1 MHICILGEHEPT
13 PRLHTSGG
21 TPLFHRQDQ
30 AKYKSPVMSRCDMQ
44 NSLMASCS
52 CCYMLLMR
60 SRVRARLLQ
69 PFCTACGTSQVRG
82 SSSASAAESG
92 RDAAKAAAE
101 PYVVCC
107 VPVHGRHVLHE
118 HRRGQG
124 PAARAAACVR
134 ARPLRALWT
143 ARLRSQGSESY
154 KAQDSILHSAV
165 E

>member
-1 MHICILGEHEPT
+1 LESMSRHQGCT
-13 PRLHTSGG
+13 RAAA
-21 TPLFHRQDQ
+21 HRSSTGRTRQNIK
-30 AKYKSPVMSRCDMQ
+30 ALSCRCDMQ

-52 CCYMLLMR
+52 CCFMLLMR